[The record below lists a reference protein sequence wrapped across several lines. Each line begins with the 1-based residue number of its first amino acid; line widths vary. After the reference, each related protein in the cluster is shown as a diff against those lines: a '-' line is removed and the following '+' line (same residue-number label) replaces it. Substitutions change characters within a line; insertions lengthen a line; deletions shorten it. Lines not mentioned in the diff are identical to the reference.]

1 MLIGM
6 VLRGFRSMMPSVQS
20 VAMRYLGMMRSLVVV
35 PRLMMLGGGAMVLG
49 RVFVMLRGFVVM
61 IDVVFRHG
69 ILSSSRIVPAS
80 ELLITKT

>member
-1 MLIGM
+1 
-6 VLRGFRSMMPSVQS
+6 
-20 VAMRYLGMMRSLVVV
+20 
-35 PRLMMLGGGAMVLG
+35 MMLGGGAMVLS